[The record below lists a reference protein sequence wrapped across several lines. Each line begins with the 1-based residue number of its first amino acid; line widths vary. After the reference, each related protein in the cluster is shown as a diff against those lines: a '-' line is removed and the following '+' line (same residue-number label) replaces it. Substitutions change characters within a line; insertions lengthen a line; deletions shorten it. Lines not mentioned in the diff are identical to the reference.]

1 MFIVVNLS
9 MRCPYCSS
17 ARTSVLDSRVAGGKE
32 AIRRR
37 RECRKCKKRF
47 TTYERVELLDIKVIK
62 KDGRVEPF
70 HYEKLFKGIMAACEK
85 RSVSREQIE
94 NIVDDIERELRK
106 KEKTEIKSTDIGE
119 MVMSRLKKIDKVA
132 YVRFA
137 SVYHEFEDVS
147 EFAKKVKELKK

>member
-1 MFIVVNLS
+1 
-9 MRCPYCSS
+9 MRCPYCSYP
-17 ARTSVLDSRVAGGKE
+17 RTNVLDSRVAAGKE

-47 TTYERVELLDIKVIK
+47 TTYERVELLDIHVIK
-62 KDGRVEPF
+62 KDGSKEPF
-70 HYEKLFKGIMAACEK
+70 SYEKLFKGIIAACEK
-85 RSVSREQIE
+85 RPVIREQIE
-94 NIVDDIERELRK
+94 NLVDDIERDLRK
-106 KEKTEIKSTDIGE
+106 REKTEISSKDIGE
-119 MVMSRLKKIDKVA
+119 MVMARLKKIDKVA

>member
-1 MFIVVNLS
+1 MY
-9 MRCPYCSS
+9 CPYCSYT
-17 ARTSVLDSRVAGGKE
+17 RTNVLDSRIAGGKE

-47 TTYERVELLDIKVIK
+47 TTYERVEVLDIKVIK
-62 KDGRVEPF
+62 KNGKIEPF
-70 HYEKLFKGIMAACEK
+70 SYEKLFKGIMAACEK
-85 RSVSREQIE
+85 RPVNTEQIE
-94 NIVDDIERELRK
+94 NVVEDIEKELRK
-106 KEKTEIKSTDIGE
+106 KEKTEIASREIGE
-119 MVMSRLKKIDKVA
+119 MVMSRLKKIDKIA